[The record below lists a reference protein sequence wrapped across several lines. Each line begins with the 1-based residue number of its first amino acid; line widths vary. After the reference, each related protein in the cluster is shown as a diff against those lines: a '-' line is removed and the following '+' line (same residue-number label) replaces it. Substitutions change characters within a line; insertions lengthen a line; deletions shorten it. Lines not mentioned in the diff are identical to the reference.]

1 MAESGEAAL
10 GRFPGRS
17 LCPVL
22 VRPWSSSAPGPAQ
35 PLGAADAAHPQA
47 AAFPVKNPTNNLP
60 PCRMK
65 QELEFFLIS
74 TKQPAN
80 PGMQSSFSTR
90 AATQPRHDFQVRSSL
105 MGWCMGLAGL
115 GSCGERDCCHLDGPR
130 ALHLYSGIAWARVG
144 VLWFLSGAAS
154 ANLHFCFQ
162 ENQMWVIRRQLCCWH
177 LVCSVKIHL
186 SF

>member
-17 LCPVL
+17 LCLVL

-90 AATQPRHDFQVRSSL
+90 TATQPRHDFQVRSSL
-105 MGWCMGLAGL
+105 MGWCMTGRFGKLWRTRLLSLRWAQSTPSVFWDCLGQGGCAVVPVRGCKCKPSLLFSGKSNVGHKEAALLLAPSL
-115 GSCGERDCCHLDGPR
+115 
-130 ALHLYSGIAWARVG
+130 
-144 VLWFLSGAAS
+144 
-154 ANLHFCFQ
+154 FC
-162 ENQMWVIRRQLCCWH
+162 
-177 LVCSVKIHL
+177 
-186 SF
+186 